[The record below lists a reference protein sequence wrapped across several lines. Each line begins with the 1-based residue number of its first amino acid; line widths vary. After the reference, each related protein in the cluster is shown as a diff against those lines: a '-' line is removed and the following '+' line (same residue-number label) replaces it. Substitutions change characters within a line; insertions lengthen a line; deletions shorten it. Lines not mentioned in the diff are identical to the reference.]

1 MFIKKLCIE
10 NYRNYAFGEADF
22 SENQNLI
29 FGENA
34 QGKTNLI
41 EAIFYLSCLKTFRGK
56 SDFDAVKT
64 GEKEARIRGIFSAY
78 GREFEIKCDI
88 TSSGRRLFVNG
99 VKITK
104 PSEHIGLIKTVVFSP
119 NDLLLIK
126 EGPALR
132 RRFLN
137 IAISQIRPSY
147 IKALSEHNKIIENK
161 RKILRLEDKTPYI
174 DFYDVLNE
182 KLSKCAAIIIRERGR
197 FIEELSEKA
206 KEIGFKISGGRE
218 ELSFSYKAP
227 SSVTDFNAND
237 LENVLYEH
245 LKKRRDAEFA
255 SEMCLVGAHR
265 DDFEVFINGE
275 SARDFGS
282 QGQIRSA
289 VLAIKVSEH
298 DILKK
303 NSGEEPILL
312 LDDVLSELDPGRR
325 SFLLNDI
332 DRGQTIITGCDPAMF
347 EELKKGKIFTI
358 EKGSI
363 AGEQRND
370 TVVRS
375 LR

>member
-1 MFIKKLCIE
+1 MYIKKLCIE
-10 NYRNYAFGEADF
+10 NYRNYAFCEADF

-56 SDFDAVKT
+56 SDFDAVKN
-64 GEKEARIRGIFSAY
+64 GEKEARVRGVFSAY
-78 GREFEIKCDI
+78 GRDIEIKCDI
-88 TSSGRRLFVNG
+88 MPSGRRLFVNG
-99 VKITK
+99 VKVTK

-137 IAISQIRPSY
+137 IAISQLRPSY

-161 RKILRLEDKTPYI
+161 RKILRMEEKTPYI

-182 KLSKCAAIIIRERGR
+182 KLSKCAAVIIRERGR
-197 FIEELSEKA
+197 FIEELSSKA
-206 KEIGFKISGGRE
+206 KEVGIKISGGRE
-218 ELSFSYKAP
+218 ELTFSYKAP
-227 SSVTDFNAND
+227 SSVSDFNSDN
-237 LENVLYEH
+237 LENILYDH
-245 LKKRRDAEFA
+245 LKRRRDAEFA

-289 VLAIKVSEH
+289 VLAIKVAEH
-298 DILKK
+298 DILKRS
-303 NSGEEPILL
+303 SGEEPILL

-347 EELKKGKIFTI
+347 DELKKGKIFTI

-363 AGEQRND
+363 AKENQND
-370 TVVRS
+370 T
-375 LR
+375 

>member
-1 MFIKKLCIE
+1 MFIKSLSVE
-10 NYRNYAFGEADF
+10 NYRNYAFSEVSF
-22 SENQNLI
+22 SDGQNLI

-56 SDFDAVKT
+56 SDFDAVRT
-64 GEKEARIRGIFSAY
+64 GEKEAKIKGVFKAY

-88 TSSGRRLFVNG
+88 TPSGRRLFVNG
-99 VKITK
+99 IKITK

-137 IAISQIRPSY
+137 IAISQLRPGY
-147 IKALSEHNKIIENK
+147 IKALSEHNKIIESK
-161 RKILRLEDKTPYI
+161 KKILRLEDKTPYI

-182 KLSKCAAIIIRERGR
+182 KLAACAAVIIRERGK
-197 FIEELSEKA
+197 FISELAEIA
-206 KEIGFKISGGRE
+206 KETGLKLSKGKE
-218 ELSFSYKAP
+218 KLSFSYKAP
-227 SSVTDFNAND
+227 SSVSDYSSSQ
-237 LENVLYEH
+237 LENILYEH

-255 SEMCLVGAHR
+255 SCMCLVGAHR

-282 QGQIRSA
+282 QGQIRSS
-289 VLAIKVSEH
+289 VLAIKVAEH
-298 DILKK
+298 EILSKE
-303 NSGEEPILL
+303 SGEAPILL

-325 SFLLNDI
+325 SFLINDI
-332 DRGQTIITGCDPAMF
+332 DRGQTIITGCDPSMF
-347 EELKKGKIFTI
+347 DELKKGKIFTV

-363 AGEQRND
+363 INEKRND
-370 TVVRS
+370 T
-375 LR
+375 